1 MTSAFCPQGT
11 TEWELDSLESK
22 GVLEKVSHADWAL
35 PIIAVPKSDG
45 TVHLCG
51 VYTVTVNQDL
61 EIDQYPLPVP
71 EDLMSSL
78 TRGKAFMKLDLS
90 SAYQQMLLESLTI
103 INTHHGLYC

>member
-1 MTSAFCPQGT
+1 MRRYLLKTWGVWTSLKPSWWSVQKPPLVSVVHDQCLFPQGT
-11 TEWELDSLESK
+11 TEWELDSLE
-22 GVLEKVSHADWAL
+22 

-61 EIDQYPLPVP
+61 EIAQYPLPVP

-78 TRGKAFMKLDLS
+78 TRGKAFM
-90 SAYQQMLLESLTI
+90 
-103 INTHHGLYC
+103 

>member
-1 MTSAFCPQGT
+1 MTSAFRPQGT
-11 TEWELDSLESK
+11 TEWELDSLE
-22 GVLEKVSHADWAL
+22 

-61 EIDQYPLPVP
+61 EIAQYPLPVP